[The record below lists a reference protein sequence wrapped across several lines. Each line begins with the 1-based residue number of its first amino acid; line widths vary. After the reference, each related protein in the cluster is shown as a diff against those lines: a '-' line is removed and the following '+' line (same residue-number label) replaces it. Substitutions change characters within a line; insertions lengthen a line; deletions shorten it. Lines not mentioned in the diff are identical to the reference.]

1 MRLTVTGAGAAL
13 ALAFTFALPGTS
25 AAVAQA
31 AEGPRFITQPVE
43 GGLMKLDTRSGAMSF
58 CSTKSGAWVCEA
70 VPEDRA
76 ALEAEIGR
84 LQARIAVLERG
95 RPGAGVPDIMAPP
108 ESAPPESPPPESPPP
123 GTPPAAQAP
132 DDATPPADDPGL
144 SKEADKRLDQAMDM
158 AEHVFRRFFE
168 MVDRLRRDAPPAQ
181 DQSL

>member
-13 ALAFTFALPGTS
+13 AFAFTLALPGAS
-25 AAVAQA
+25 PAAAQA
-31 AEGPRFITQPVE
+31 AEGPRFTTQPVE
-43 GGLMKLDTRSGAMSF
+43 GGLMKLDTRSGALSF
-58 CSTKSGAWVCEA
+58 CSARSGAWVCEA

-84 LQARIAVLERG
+84 LQARIAVLERA

-108 ESAPPESPPPESPPP
+108 ESAPP

-132 DDATPPADDPGL
+132 DGATPPADEPGL

-168 MVDRLRRDAPPAQ
+168 MVDRLRRDAPP
-181 DQSL
+181 DGNL